1 LRWRLFVNSLR
12 RPTRGAELGL
22 QALWFIFGGGFVL
35 LTCAGFFGGAIALI
49 RIERTDLLDLLL
61 WGVFLV
67 WQLAPILFEGYSPGL
82 NFREVARYPI
92 SFRVYFLLSSA
103 YGMADPAAI
112 TCMLWLLSMWLGVVV
127 ARPAWAF
134 TAAIALLLFAAL
146 NLLLN
151 RIVIG
156 LFERFQSTR
165 RGRERMVFL
174 MFVLLLLPQFLQFV
188 TGYWTNFRVL
198 KLPAWILDAVVPLRE
213 FSPPGVAAKVFLL
226 HGGAELWALG
236 GLLLYGCLA
245 FLLLQRQLRTV
256 HQGEIYAE
264 AYTVRRE
271 MKVQQGWRVPL
282 VDGVTAAIIEKELRY
297 VRQTSRLL
305 LQLIYP
311 PIIFLLI
318 AFNGPSRK
326 FIAVSSPG
334 GLLAGMAGFML
345 LSVPNMAYN
354 NFGMDKEAFGRWLLS
369 PSPLT
374 KVLLAKNLTCGGI
387 FLTLYLIVAGILT
400 AISHIGLVAA
410 ATVTVGFLAIL
421 VVQLGAGNLVSV
433 YWPKRIELAKMN
445 SKMVSNAA
453 GLASLLVML
462 PLMAIAG
469 VVAFASWYWQL
480 PWLPLLCGLII
491 LAASL
496 KVYLYLLD
504 RSAQYAWQHIEEITG
519 NLGA

>member
-12 RPTRGAELGL
+12 RPTRSAELGL

-35 LTCAGFFGGAIALI
+35 LTCAGFFGGTIGLI
-49 RIERTDLLDLLL
+49 KIERTDLLDLLL
-61 WGVFLV
+61 WVVFLV

-82 NFREVARYPI
+82 SFREVARYPI

-112 TCMLWLLSMWLGVVV
+112 TAMLWLFSMWLGVLV
-127 ARPAWAF
+127 ARPEWAL
-134 TAAIALLLFAAL
+134 AAAVALLLFAIL
-146 NLLLN
+146 NLFLN

-188 TGYWTNFRVL
+188 TGYWTNMRVL
-198 KLPAWILDAVVPLRE
+198 KLPAWVLDAVLPLRE

-226 HGGAELWALG
+226 DGSPEFWALC
-236 GLLLYGCLA
+236 GLLFYGCLA
-245 FLLLQRQLRTV
+245 FLLLQRQLRAI

-271 MKVQQGWRVPL
+271 LKVSKGWRLPF

-318 AFNGPSRK
+318 AFNGPTRK
-326 FIAVSSPG
+326 FISVSRPE

-354 NFGMDKEAFGRWLLS
+354 AFGMDKEAFGRWLLS
-369 PSPLT
+369 PSPLA

-387 FLTLYLIVAGILT
+387 FVTLYLIVAVVLVV
-400 AISHIGLVAA
+400 ISHIGLVAA
-410 ATVTVGFLAIL
+410 ATVTIGFLAIL
-421 VVQLGAGNLVSV
+421 VIQLGAGNLISV
-433 YWPKRIELAKMN
+433 IWPKRIELAKMN
-445 SKMVSNAA
+445 SRMVSNAA
-453 GLASLLVML
+453 GVASLLVVL
-462 PLMAIAG
+462 PLTAIAG
-469 VVAFASWYWQL
+469 AVAFASWYWQL
-480 PWLPLLCGLII
+480 PWLPLLGGLAC

-496 KVYLYLLD
+496 KIYSYLLH
-504 RSAQYAWQHIEEITG
+504 RSARYAWEHIEEITG